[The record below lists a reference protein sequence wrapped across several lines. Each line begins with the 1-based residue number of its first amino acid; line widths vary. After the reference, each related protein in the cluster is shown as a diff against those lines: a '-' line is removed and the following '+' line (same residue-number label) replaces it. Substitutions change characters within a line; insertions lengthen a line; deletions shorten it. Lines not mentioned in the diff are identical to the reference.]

1 MIGKKGGHLLGNA
14 TPLASMAGPVLRQ
27 QLSHGAA
34 IGHSR
39 VGWVGKKLV
48 MVQVEGVKTP
58 SGRNKLWL
66 HLGELVLASL
76 VQLIDGIGV
85 VTAPGALSI
94 DVFGVGQGRGR

>member
-39 VGWVGKKLV
+39 VGRVGKAH
-48 MVQVEGVKTP
+48 MVQSEDVKTP

-66 HLGELVLASL
+66 HHEELALASV

-85 VTAPGALSI
+85 
-94 DVFGVGQGRGR
+94 